1 MIKTISVSELAVG
14 MYVHDLHC
22 SWIDHPFFRSRFL
35 IEDEPTF
42 QKIVQANIREVSI
55 DTSRGIDVQA
65 AVVPE
70 AETIAT
76 PPAGETSALPDTLVE
91 LSPAEEYE
99 RAKKVYADASKLMQN
114 MMQDIRL
121 GKQIDIERCEPMVD
135 HIVDSMFSLPSALL
149 PLAQIKTKDEYTF
162 QHSVSVAALTVAFG
176 RVLDLPREEIKQASL
191 GGFLH
196 DVGKA
201 RVPGHILNKPG
212 KLTDEEFV
220 VMRDHASLTALALRD
235 IPGISEIAF
244 NAAAQHHERYD
255 GSGYP
260 SRLKGEQISLHGQM
274 MAIVD
279 VYDALTSLRVYHKAI
294 PPTEALRKLMEGA
307 GTHFNPRLVHAFIKG
322 IGIYPAGSL
331 VRMHSGKLG
340 IVRHVSSEKLLQ
352 PVVQLIF
359 DSVNACHITPEL
371 VDLSEV
377 DDKVESHE
385 SFEQWGL
392 NPAQW
397 VNAPA

>member
-1 MIKTISVSELAVG
+1 MIKRIPVTQLCVG

-22 SWIDHPFFRSRFL
+22 GWMDHPFFRSQFL
-35 IEDEPTF
+35 VDDEAIR
-42 QKIVQANIREVSI
+42 QKIVQAGIRELSI
-55 DTSRGIDVQA
+55 DTARGLDVPA
-65 AVVPE
+65 AAPDQPE
-70 AETIAT
+70 DT
-76 PPAGETSALPDTLVE
+76 PPQCE
-91 LSPAEEYE
+91 LSTLPGHLAALSPTEEYQ

-114 MMQDIRL
+114 MMHDVRL
-121 GKQIDIERCEPMVD
+121 GKQLRIDRCEPMIE

-176 RVLDLPREEIKQASL
+176 RVLDLPRDEIGQAAL

-212 KLTDEEFV
+212 KLTDDEFV
-220 VMRDHASLTALALRD
+220 VMRDHASHTAQLLKDAGL
-235 IPGISEIAF
+235 SEIAF
-244 NAAAQHHERYD
+244 NAASQHNERYD

-260 SRLKGEQISLHGQM
+260 QRLQGEQISLHGQM
-274 MAIVD
+274 LAIVD
-279 VYDALTSLRVYHKAI
+279 VYDALTSLRVYHKPI
-294 PPTEALRKLMEGA
+294 PPTEALRRLMEGA
-307 GTHFNPRLVHAFIKG
+307 GSHFNTRLVHAFIKG

-331 VRMHSGKLG
+331 VRMQSGKLG

-359 DSVNACHITPEL
+359 DCTRACLIPPE
-371 VDLSEV
+371 VIDLAES

-385 SFEQWGL
+385 SFEKWGID
-392 NPAQW
+392 PVQW
-397 VNAPA
+397 VSAPA